1 MVRRIETRAS
11 DRLGYRDGSANA
23 TLAENQGLLLVL
35 TPQGSQLPVASSRR
49 SSVLSWPLQALDTPV
64 YIPTHAHVIS
74 KPTNP
79 TQTVKAY
86 RGTGC

>member
-11 DRLGYRDGSANA
+11 DRLGSRDGSANT
-23 TLAENQGLLLVL
+23 TLAENCSQYS
-35 TPQGSQLPVASSRR
+35 PQGSQLPVASSRR
-49 SSVLSWPLQALDTPV
+49 SSVLSWPLLALDTPV
-64 YIPTHAHVIS
+64 YIPIHAHVIS
-74 KPTNP
+74 KPTNS